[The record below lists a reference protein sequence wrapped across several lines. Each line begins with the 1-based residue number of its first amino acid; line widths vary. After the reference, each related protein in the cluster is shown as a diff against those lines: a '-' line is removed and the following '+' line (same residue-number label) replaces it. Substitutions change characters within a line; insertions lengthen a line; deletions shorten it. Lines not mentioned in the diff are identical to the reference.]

1 MDLFLHRGE
10 INLQQIEGL
19 TRFSPRSL
27 EHIDSRHPI
36 EEGSELLR
44 CGDRFPLG
52 QVEGVHRFSGA
63 EVKASLHFS
72 LHLECS
78 RGDLFPWRPPRLV
91 DPHQSRKG
99 GAEAVHLAPDPIH
112 FIGVFE
118 IEFDHTMIIIPM
130 NQVGDRAANHVMG

>member
-10 INLQQIEGL
+10 IFLQQIEGL
-19 TRFSPRSL
+19 TRFSPCSL

-44 CGDRFPLG
+44 GGDRFPLC

-78 RGDLFPWRPPRLV
+78 RGDLFTRRPPRLV
-91 DPHQSRKG
+91 DPNQSRKG
-99 GAEAVHLAPDPIH
+99 GAEAVHLAPDPIP
-112 FIGVFE
+112 FIGMFE
-118 IEFDHTMIIIPM
+118 IEFDHTMIIVPV
-130 NQVGDRAANHVMG
+130 NQVGDRTAHHVMG